1 MLVRVIPVQFL
12 RSFTGLHSSIYQ
24 FQPCQNVICPTSPR
38 RKCQKKNGA
47 SVFRGSFHIFSIF
60 PKPCP
65 SPGDPLARFTGRS
78 QSCGSS
84 SARTRKLRAS
94 VEPRSRGWVAR
105 MDVPKEEYTVCMYV
119 YMYVCMCA
127 YIYII
132 HMKKNQKKLAMYI
145 G

>member
-1 MLVRVIPVQFL
+1 MSFVQ
-12 RSFTGLHSSIYQ
+12 LH
-24 FQPCQNVICPTSPR
+24 PEENA
-38 RKCQKKNGA
+38 KKNGA

-94 VEPRSRGWVAR
+94 VEPSRVAGVGRSDGCAKRGI
-105 MDVPKEEYTVCMYV
+105 YCI
-119 YMYVCMCA
+119 YMYVCMYVCMYVRI
-127 YIYII
+127 YIYIYVYDTYEKEP
-132 HMKKNQKKLAMYI
+132 KKTCHVYRIALVSQYHYCDIMSI
-145 G
+145 